1 MIKTMGF
8 RVSPT
13 EIENQ
18 AIKYKSIFQCVVFS
32 QKDEEIGE
40 KIILTYT
47 STNKKKIRE
56 DKLRGFLNSRL
67 SKHMIPKKIIHFK
80 KFKVTGNQGK
90 IDRKD
95 VINRSFKLKINAY
108 D

>member
-18 AIKYKSIFQCVVFS
+18 PIKYKSIFQCVVFS

-40 KIILTYT
+40 KNYINLYI
-47 STNKKKIRE
+47 NKQKKIRE
-56 DKLRGFLNSRL
+56 DKLRGF
-67 SKHMIPKKIIHFK
+67 
-80 KFKVTGNQGK
+80 
-90 IDRKD
+90 
-95 VINRSFKLKINAY
+95 
-108 D
+108 